1 MPGPIA
7 VPDPTVP
14 LLVPVPVWPEPLPR
28 LEPVP
33 EDAPVPVLGEVAE
46 PMVVVPEP
54 VLGAVALAPG
64 AVDELV
70 PGDVA
75 EPVPDPLIVP
85 ELPVPLP
92 SVEPVPAVWFPV
104 VEPVPAAEPGGQ
116 FPLDASAPVDD
127 DAPDVPV
134 PELPEPDPLV
144 CAAAQ
149 KDMVA
154 VRPTAS
160 ANATAFC
167 IRPPLLH
174 LRAPLREGLVVSSGT
189 AVQDVYPRSA
199 SVAVSCEP
207 TATPRRHA
215 PSSGGVPSSA
225 IHHGG
230 GTRTVVTSIT
240 PGLDDRV
247 LAPMSWSH
255 GVVATTRWHRGAKR
269 GFSNATE
276 DRQVHD
282 RARVHA
288 AR

>member
-1 MPGPIA
+1 TRERGHRCPRAPWRPGTEEGRGGRGGQPPAASLNLADQHGACPLVVPGPIA

-33 EDAPVPVLGEVAE
+33 EDAPGPVLGEVAE

-134 PELPEPDPLV
+134 PELP
-144 CAAAQ
+144 
-149 KDMVA
+149 
-154 VRPTAS
+154 
-160 ANATAFC
+160 
-167 IRPPLLH
+167 
-174 LRAPLREGLVVSSGT
+174 
-189 AVQDVYPRSA
+189 
-199 SVAVSCEP
+199 
-207 TATPRRHA
+207 
-215 PSSGGVPSSA
+215 
-225 IHHGG
+225 
-230 GTRTVVTSIT
+230 
-240 PGLDDRV
+240 
-247 LAPMSWSH
+247 
-255 GVVATTRWHRGAKR
+255 
-269 GFSNATE
+269 
-276 DRQVHD
+276 
-282 RARVHA
+282 
-288 AR
+288 